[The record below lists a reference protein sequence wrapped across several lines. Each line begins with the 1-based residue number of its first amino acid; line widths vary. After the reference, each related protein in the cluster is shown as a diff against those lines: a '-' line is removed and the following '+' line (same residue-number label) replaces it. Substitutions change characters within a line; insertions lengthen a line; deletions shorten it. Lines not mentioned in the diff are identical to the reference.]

1 MAAKKRTPAA
11 ADKPEEP
18 AKPKGQVVAYIRVSA
33 KDQNLDTQRAKVEA
47 LKPDRVFEEKAS
59 GAKDDRPV
67 LEECRAYLRD
77 GDTLVVTRADRIA
90 RNAGH
95 LLTTVQALKKKGV
108 TVHFLD
114 QTELNS
120 DGKYADFLL
129 TVLAAVAQLERDIMD
144 EKRRDGIAAA
154 RAKGRKFGRPKV
166 LNEKLEAEAR
176 ALRAGGVAV
185 PEIARRLNLGVSTTY
200 RLLADCVRHSVTVA

>member
-1 MAAKKRTPAA
+1 MAAK
-11 ADKPEEP
+11 
-18 AKPKGQVVAYIRVSA
+18 GQIVAYLRVSA
-33 KDQNLDTQRAKVEA
+33 KDQKLDTQRAKVKA
-47 LKPDRVFEEKAS
+47 LKPDRIFEEKAS

-67 LEECRAYLRD
+67 LEQCLKYLRE

-95 LLTTVQALKKKGV
+95 LLTTVQALKKEGV
-108 TVHFLD
+108 TVRFLD
-114 QTELNS
+114 QQELNS

-144 EKRRDGIAAA
+144 EKRKDGIAAA
-154 RAKGRKFGRPKV
+154 RAKGKKFGRPRVVTDKI
-166 LNEKLEAEAR
+166 EAEAR
-176 ALRAGGVAV
+176 QLKADGHAA

-200 RLLADCVRHSVTVA
+200 RLLAEAQAA